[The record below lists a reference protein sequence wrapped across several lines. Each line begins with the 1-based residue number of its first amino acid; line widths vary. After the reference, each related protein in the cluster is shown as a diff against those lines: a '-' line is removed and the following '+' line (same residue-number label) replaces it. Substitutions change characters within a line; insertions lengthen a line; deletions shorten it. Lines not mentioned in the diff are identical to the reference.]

1 MRDAGTGRVPSPG
14 RGRRG
19 YARARGMGAALA
31 VLLGA
36 ACSAE
41 APPAALE
48 AGKVRS
54 IVVGRSSRAEVFAA
68 LGRPARTERSAA
80 GEAWIYEAKG
90 GGGPN
95 PWGTAAAAS
104 GLIGAFVPYAGLV
117 GSGLGLAGTAMG
129 GAPPDR
135 GTVSLTVA
143 FAADG
148 VVRDCILS
156 STADPAGLPAAGA
169 PGQTPGDAG
178 IVDCH
183 RPGPTGAP
191 ASPPGPPGR

>member
-1 MRDAGTGRVPSPG
+1 MGDVGMGHAPNPG
-14 RGRRG
+14 RRRRG
-19 YARARGMGAALA
+19 RAGVRGAGAAAALA
-31 VLLGA
+31 ALLGA

-41 APPAALE
+41 APPAALD

-80 GEAWIYEAKG
+80 GEVWIYEAKA

-95 PWGTAAAAS
+95 PLGTAAAAS

-129 GAPPDR
+129 GTPPDR
-135 GTVSLTVA
+135 GTVGLTVA
-143 FAADG
+143 FAGDG

-156 STADPAGLPAAGA
+156 STAAPIGAPAAGG
-169 PGQTPGDAG
+169 PGQAPGDAG

-183 RPGPTGAP
+183 RPGPNVA
-191 ASPPGPPGR
+191 PGPPGR